1 MRREKTK
8 PQTAT
13 IISLWFW
20 GLLTCPELYCDW
32 PVHNQHSWNFSGV
45 HFFWSLTVSKSRKT
59 LYYHFL
65 SLLERANTNFIVKFN
80 LRSGKEEAQIRISD
94 YAPRKP
100 TYQWGGYSGV
110 DLAVDENGLWVLWG
124 STGNS
129 YRLHASK
136 INVQK
141 NSITHTWSLNTG
153 MSTTN
158 RFLSKTN
165 K

>member
-1 MRREKTK
+1 MVLRFAHMSWTL
-8 PQTAT
+8 
-13 IISLWFW
+13 LWLQLASTQSTF
-20 GLLTCPELYCDW
+20 LKFFKCSRFLEFDSK
-32 PVHNQHSWNFSGV
+32 QIQENFILS
-45 HFFWSLTVSKSRKT
+45 
-59 LYYHFL
+59 HFL
-65 SLLERANTNFIVKFN
+65 SLLERAKTNFIVKFN
-80 LRSGKEEAQIRISD
+80 LRSGKEEAQIRMSD

-124 STGNS
+124 STENS

-141 NSITHTWSLNTG
+141 NFITHTWSLNTG
-153 MSTTN
+153 MSTIN
-158 RFLSKTN
+158 RFLRKTN